1 MPYQVNFTDRENK
14 VPITVFD
21 NTSNEDTSLTI
32 PGRNVTGYGQIIA
45 ENFVSLLENFAS
57 ETAPANP
64 IEGQLWYDV
73 SNNTLQIYDSTNW
86 KAASS
91 IQKSITEPSVETAN
105 VGELWVDTINQ
116 QLYIFSGTRW
126 ILVGPNFSSGLRS
139 GPIVEQI
146 VDSDNLDRIILTFY
160 IDDNPIFIVSKDT
173 FTPKTSIAGFTTI
186 SSGLNITDSN
196 VDVAGLDAIL
206 NSRAQSADALNISG
220 TEVPATRFLRSD
232 VVNTLEQGLNI
243 RNNSGI
249 TLGADG
255 NVSLS
260 NTAAGVRLYNNSPGS
275 SIDLQTNRDGTPS
288 TVLRVQNQNIG
299 INKQDPDFA
308 LDVVGD
314 IALTG
319 ELTVSN
325 TTESTNFSNGS
336 IQTAGGVAVS
346 KNLLVGTTGD
356 IQGTLT
362 TSNVEPRVTET
373 YDSGTATK
381 RWNTVRAK
389 TIIADELQGVLS
401 GNIVGNAS
409 TATNLRFATSFQL
422 SGDVTSQSVQFDG
435 QVGGLT
441 KIFNTTLTTDIISG
455 KSEPTGVYG
464 LRSVK
469 DDFVLVFRAGSGL
482 LKVKRDN
489 FIADLGVPIGTILPF
504 AGANAPYGYLLC
516 DGSEVERLKYQ
527 NLYDVISTTYG
538 TPAVGFDTFVLPD
551 LRGRFPLGRDNMDN
565 GEIVPDDSGAF
576 VDAGGGNADRVAGT
590 AADNLGGS
598 GGQST
603 NTLSVTNLP
612 DHEHNMQGSTG
623 EQYYAVRPDTA
634 NPLDDGASLRVGP
647 TVAGQMQYLP
657 SSGGVKTA
665 DILGDAFALMN
676 PYLTI
681 NYIIRSGPPAEDY
694 I

>member
-1 MPYQVNFTDRENK
+1 MPYQVNFTDNENK

-45 ENFVSLLENFAS
+45 ENFVALLENFAS
-57 ETAPANP
+57 ATPPTNP

-73 SNNTLQIYDSTNW
+73 GNNILQIYDSTNW

-91 IQKSITEPSVETAN
+91 IQKSITEPSVESAN
-105 VGELWVDTINQ
+105 IGELWVDTINQ

-146 VDSDNLDRIILTFY
+146 VDSDNLERIILTFY
-160 IDDNPIFIVSKDT
+160 IDDNPIFIVSKDS
-173 FTPKTSIAGFTTI
+173 FTPKTSITGFTTVN
-186 SSGLNITDSN
+186 SGLNITSDS
-196 VDVAGLDAIL
+196 VDVAGLDTIL
-206 NSRAQSADALNISG
+206 HSRAKSADALNISG
-220 TEVPATRFLRSD
+220 TEVPSSKFLRSD
-232 VVNTLEQGLNI
+232 VVNTLEQSLNV
-243 RNNSGI
+243 RNNTGL
-249 TLGADG
+249 TLGTDG
-255 NVSLS
+255 NFTIS

-288 TVLRVQNQNIG
+288 TVLRVQNNNVG
-299 INKQDPDFA
+299 INKDDPDFA

-319 ELTVSN
+319 ELKISD

-336 IQTAGGVAVS
+336 LQTTGGVAIT

-356 IQGTLT
+356 IRGTLT
-362 TSNVEPRVTET
+362 TSTVEPRTTDT
-373 YDSGTATK
+373 YDSGTTSK

-389 TIIADELQGVLS
+389 TVIADELQGILS
-401 GNIVGNAS
+401 GDIVGNAS
-409 TATNLRFATSFQL
+409 TATNLRFTTEFKL
-422 SGDVTSQSVQFDG
+422 SGDVTSQNIQFDG

-441 KIFNTTLTTDIISG
+441 KIFNTTLTTDIINS
-455 KSEPTGVYG
+455 KSEPTGSYG
-464 LRSVK
+464 LRSVE
-469 DDFVLVFRAGSGL
+469 DDFVLVFRPGSGL
-482 LKVKRDN
+482 LKVKRNN
-489 FIADLGVPIGTILPF
+489 FITDLGVPIGTILPF
-504 AGANAPYGYLLC
+504 AGANVPFGYLLC
-516 DGSEVERLKYQ
+516 DGAEVERLKYPD
-527 NLYDVISTTYG
+527 LYDIISTTYG
-538 TPAVGFDTFVLPD
+538 TPTLGFDTFVLPD

-565 GEIVPDDSGAF
+565 GEQVPTDSGAF

-603 NTLSVTNLP
+603 NSLSLINLP

-623 EQYYAVRPDTA
+623 EQYFATRLDTA
-634 NPLDDGASLRVGP
+634 NPLDEGASLRAGP

-657 SSGGVKTA
+657 SSGGIKTS
-665 DILGDAFALMN
+665 DQLGDAFALMN

-681 NYIIRSGPPAEDY
+681 NYIIRSGPPTEDY